1 MPNHN
6 TIQHSSG
13 NVFAD
18 IGMGDPD
25 ESLQKA
31 ELLRQISNLVATKN
45 ITSAQVSQILEI
57 DSDRVSD
64 LKIGRIAHFSLTE
77 LTDFVTGLSSD

>member
-1 MPNHN
+1 MQNN
-6 TIQHSSG
+6 IVVQNSSG

-18 IGMGDPD
+18 IGMKNPD

-31 ELLRQISNLVATKN
+31 ELLRQISSLATIKN
-45 ITSAQVSQILEI
+45 ITSAQASQILGI

-64 LKIGRIAHFSLTE
+64 LEIGRATHFSLSE
-77 LTDFVTGLSSD
+77 LTDFVVRLSN